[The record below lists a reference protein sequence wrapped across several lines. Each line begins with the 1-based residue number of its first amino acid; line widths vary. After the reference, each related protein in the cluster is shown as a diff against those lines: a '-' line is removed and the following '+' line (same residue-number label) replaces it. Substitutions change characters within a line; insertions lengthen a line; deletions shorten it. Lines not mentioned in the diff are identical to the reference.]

1 MKSLQSLTGSIVHII
16 VKLYPN
22 LKSDLYN
29 SHMNETVPRF
39 VMLSLALSLIM
50 TIVLSLPTIWIINSI
65 VENYLWLVSL
75 LVFVIFFSGIFSI
88 VLHLPKLNLQ
98 SRGKEIESKISVT
111 GRRLLIQLESG
122 KSLINS
128 IIEVAKH
135 KEYSDKDL
143 ERIAYELYTG
153 QPLENVIK
161 RAIKNS
167 PSPTFR
173 RIFTQINNSL
183 RTGSDLRNTLEAT
196 LERITE
202 EKLLEFE
209 SFGKKLN
216 PVGLLYMILGTIA
229 PTLGIVVVVIF
240 LTLMGISVGSVVLI
254 FLLSVILVIQI
265 FFMFLFSKMRP
276 RLEI

>member
-1 MKSLQSLTGSIVHII
+1 MKSLQSLAGSLVHVVTKI
-16 VKLYPN
+16 YPN
-22 LKSDLYN
+22 LKRDLYD
-29 SHMNETVPRF
+29 SHMSETLPRF
-39 VMLSLALSLIM
+39 IILSFALSLIM
-50 TIVLSLPTIWIINSI
+50 TIVLLLPTIWILYMLQI
-65 VENYLWLVSL
+65 NYLVLISILSL
-75 LVFVIFFSGIFSI
+75 FILFVGIFAI
-88 VLHLPKLNLQ
+88 VLRVPKINLN
-98 SRGKEIESKISVT
+98 SRKKEIEGKISIT

-128 IIEVAKH
+128 IIEVAKN
-135 KEYSDKDL
+135 KEYNDKDL

-153 QPLENVIK
+153 KPLESVIK

-183 RTGSDLRNTLEAT
+183 RTGSDLKNTLEAT

-202 EKLLEFE
+202 EKLIEFE

-229 PTLGIVVVVIF
+229 PTLGIVVVIIF
-240 LTLMGISVGSVVLI
+240 FTLLGISVEGVILA
-254 FLLSVILVIQI
+254 FLLVFILLIQL